1 MNHHHK
7 DVPNHLGRIGLQF
20 RFLLPI
26 LEINLILVSIFG
38 LNFWGLTVSD
48 SNNSDW
54 SSDSNWSNTITKT
67 DVSWSDGTAN
77 NTTWESWGNDLTSL
91 SSTTSYTTIWTVGS
105 TLSSWAGDDGTMGSW
120 SYYYS
125 TEVASWGYRKGK
137 GEDYLQKKSTL
148 VSDFTF
154 CLLEFWISKI
164 LIHARK
170 NDFENFSKKKREKLL
185 YLPKCSWLSMS
196 MLKSNL
202 DRWTNV
208 RYPFLY
214 FPRMDSN
221 NGVLQIVK

>member
-1 MNHHHK
+1 MCPGATAPLTTPPGRAGAMIWPACPAPPVTLPSGPWAAPWAAGPVITAPW
-7 DVPNHLGRIGLQF
+7 VPGPTTTPPRWLAEATARARAKTTYNKKIIYISF
-20 RFLLPI
+20 RFYI
-26 LEINLILVSIFG
+26 
-38 LNFWGLTVSD
+38 
-48 SNNSDW
+48 
-54 SSDSNWSNTITKT
+54 
-67 DVSWSDGTAN
+67 
-77 NTTWESWGNDLTSL
+77 
-91 SSTTSYTTIWTVGS
+91 
-105 TLSSWAGDDGTMGSW
+105 
-120 SYYYS
+120 
-125 TEVASWGYRKGK
+125 
-137 GEDYLQKKSTL
+137 
-148 VSDFTF
+148 
-154 CLLEFWISKI
+154 LEFWISKI